1 MEKPD
6 VNAGGVVLEIRDLAA
21 GYGPCEVLHGVSMQ
35 VRSGR
40 IATMVGANGAGKTT
54 TLRSICGQADVR
66 HGQIIFQG
74 ENITGWPAHR
84 LVPRGIAYV
93 PQEANVFPSL
103 TVLENLEM
111 GSFLVRDP
119 RRRRQNLGKIFE
131 RFPRLQERQ
140 KQRAGTLSGGE
151 RQMLALSR
159 GLMSSPSLLMLDEP
173 SLGLAPLLVA
183 SVFEQ
188 IESINAEG
196 TTILVV
202 EQNAR
207 RALSV
212 AHWGCVLELGQIR
225 KTGTGQELLNDPE
238 VQKAYLGGEIGET
251 Q

>member
-1 MEKPD
+1 MDKTD
-6 VNAGGVVLEIRDLAA
+6 GNAGEAIQEIRDLSA
-21 GYGPCEVLHGVSMQ
+21 GYGPCEVLHGLSMQ
-35 VRSGR
+35 VYSGK

-54 TLRSICGQADVR
+54 TLRSICGQTDIR
-66 HGQIIFQG
+66 HGQILFQG
-74 ENITGWPAHR
+74 ENITGWAAHR
-84 LVPRGIAYV
+84 LISRGIAYV
-93 PQEANVFPSL
+93 PQEASVFPTL

-111 GSFLVRDP
+111 GGFLIRNP
-119 RRRRQNLGKIFE
+119 RRRRQNISKIFE

-159 GLMSSPSLLMLDEP
+159 GLMSEPTLLMLDEP

-188 IESINAEG
+188 IERINAEG

-225 KTGTGQELLNDPE
+225 KVGTGSALLDDPD
-238 VQKAYLGGEIGET
+238 VQRAYLGGELGET
-251 Q
+251 